1 MDPLA
6 KLALYLKLKT
16 LKQIEKDF
24 RLLFIDFININ
35 LFTVSLYFKLKTL
48 KQIEKDFRLLF
59 IDFININFF
68 TVSHHLIFFSR
79 NGPIATEVLVST
91 STMDLSASID
101 H

>member
-1 MDPLA
+1 MYKQMDHLA
-6 KLALYLKLKT
+6 KLA
-16 LKQIEKDF
+16 
-24 RLLFIDFININ
+24 
-35 LFTVSLYFKLKTL
+35 LYFKLKTL

-91 STMDLSASID
+91 PTMDLSASID